1 MSIGLCCFVLSISSI
16 ERINNGNFQQQSAV
30 RHKLCC
36 VDCENYCGTRCK
48 RRVSSGETMK
58 YGSTFDSNMVEFGW
72 WCRRITVHGVEIVL
86 LLLLCFSR
94 LTIVLGRAFTF
105 EFLNLL
111 NSQIARSDLVY
122 YSSLRKVEPS
132 EYW

>member
-1 MSIGLCCFVLSISSI
+1 MCCVILSISSI
-16 ERINNGNFQQQSAV
+16 ERINDRNFQQQSAV
-30 RHKLCC
+30 RHILCC

-48 RRVSSGETMK
+48 RRVSSGDTMK
-58 YGSTFDSNMVEFGW
+58 YGSTFDSNMDEFGR
-72 WCRRITVHGVEIVL
+72 WCRRITVHGIEIVL

-94 LTIVLGRAFTF
+94 LTIVLSIAFTF
-105 EFLNLL
+105 AFYNLL
-111 NSQIARSDLVY
+111 NSQAARSDLVY